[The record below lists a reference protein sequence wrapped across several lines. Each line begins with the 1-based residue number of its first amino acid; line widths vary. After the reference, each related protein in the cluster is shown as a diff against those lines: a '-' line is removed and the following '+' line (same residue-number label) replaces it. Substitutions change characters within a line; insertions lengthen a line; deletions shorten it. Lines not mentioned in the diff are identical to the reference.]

1 MPDTSTEVVI
11 ASQTLG
17 SAAAN
22 ITFSSIP
29 ATYTDLR
36 IVLTG
41 TTTAS
46 VIPSLRLNGNTTSV
60 YSNNELYGDGSTVAS
75 GRNSNTTELFFSDT
89 VSTSTT
95 IPVMYTID
103 LFSYAGSTN
112 KTMLSTASGDL
123 NGSGGV
129 ERNVGLTRI
138 TAAIT
143 SIELR
148 ARSSTWAVGTTA
160 TLYGIL

>member
-17 SAAAN
+17 TAAST

-36 IVLTG
+36 IVLVN

-46 VIPSLRLNGNTTSV
+46 IIPALRFNSDTTNN
-60 YSNNELYGDGSTVAS
+60 YSNNNLAADGSTVYS
-75 GRNSNTTELFFSDT
+75 GLNTNTTELFFADST
-89 VSTSTT
+89 STSTT
-95 IPVMYTID
+95 IPVLYIINIFFYT
-103 LFSYAGSTN
+103 SSNRKNT
-112 KTMLSTASGDL
+112 LSISSGDL
-123 NGSGGV
+123 NGSGKV
-129 ERNVGLTRI
+129 ETNVGLWRN

-143 SIELR
+143 SVELR
-148 ARSSTWAVGTTA
+148 ARSSTWAAGTVA